1 MEETIDER
9 VQHAL
14 ADLIKNLRTSSEL
27 SQVELAEKIGK
38 TKQAVSCYERGVY
51 SPTISV
57 LIQIADAC
65 DTTLSDI
72 FNNLSAQLGIE
83 VSDIEAERQ
92 DLEREL
98 EMSHDALDRAGV
110 PRNES
115 EGSEL
120 PFSVPERVRHLA
132 AAMQAIDKERAAAQR
147 DISAAQDDMTTAG
160 VKLEAGMSLTDR
172 VRSLI
177 RSKGSKI
184 AEGDGS
190 FVLKLNVKG
199 ESVYDVD
206 IEKGRVS
213 KSLDLATRRGLSAS
227 QTRAGLLEWAGVGV
241 SILKVD
247 G

>member
-1 MEETIDER
+1 MEEIDER
-9 VQHAL
+9 VQQAL
-14 ADLIKNLRTSSEL
+14 AGLIKDLRHRSGL
-27 SQVELAEKIGK
+27 SQLELAEKIGK

-57 LIQIADAC
+57 LIQVADAC
-65 DTTLSDI
+65 GTTLSDI
-72 FNNLSAQLGIE
+72 FNDLSAQLGIE

-92 DLEREL
+92 DLEREI

-115 EGSEL
+115 EGSDL

-147 DISAAQDDMTTAG
+147 DISAAQDDMTSAG

-177 RSKGSKI
+177 RSKGKI
-184 AEGDGS
+184 SEGEER
-190 FVLKLNVKG
+190 FVLKLNIKG
-199 ESVYDVD
+199 EVVYDIDV
-206 IEKGRVS
+206 EKGRVA
-213 KSLDLATRRGLSAS
+213 KSLDIATRRSLSAS

-241 SILKVD
+241 SILRVD
-247 G
+247 S

>member
-9 VQHAL
+9 VQQAL
-14 ADLIKNLRTSSEL
+14 AGLIKDLRHGSGL
-27 SQVELAEKIGK
+27 SQLELADKIGK

-65 DTTLSDI
+65 STTLSDI
-72 FNNLSAQLGIE
+72 FNSLSAQLGIE

-98 EMSHDALDRAGV
+98 EMSHDALDRAGA
-110 PRNES
+110 PRNEEDS
-115 EGSEL
+115 DL

-132 AAMQAIDKERAAAQR
+132 TAMQAIDRERAAAQR
-147 DISAAQDDMTTAG
+147 DISAAQDDMSAAG

-177 RSKGSKI
+177 RSKSRLP
-184 AEGDGS
+184 EGDER
-190 FVLKLNVKG
+190 FILKLVHKG
-199 ESVYDVD
+199 DTVYDVNV
-206 IEKGRVS
+206 EKGVTS
-213 KSLDLATRRGLSAS
+213 KQLGEATRRSLSAS
-227 QTRAGLLEWAGVGV
+227 QTRAGLLEWAGIGV
-241 SILKVD
+241 SILRVD

>member
-1 MEETIDER
+1 MEEIDER
-9 VQHAL
+9 VQQAL
-14 ADLIKNLRTSSEL
+14 AGLIKDLRHRSGL
-27 SQVELAEKIGK
+27 SQLELAEKIGK

-57 LIQIADAC
+57 LIQVADAC
-65 DTTLSDI
+65 GTTLSDI
-72 FNNLSAQLGIE
+72 FNDLSAQLGIE

-110 PRNES
+110 PRNEN

-177 RSKGSKI
+177 RSKGKI
-184 AEGDGS
+184 SEGEER
-190 FVLKLNVKG
+190 FVLKLNIKG
-199 ESVYDVD
+199 EVVYDIDV
-206 IEKGRVS
+206 EKGRVA
-213 KSLDLATRRGLSAS
+213 KSLDIATRRSLSAS

-241 SILKVD
+241 SILRVD
-247 G
+247 S

>member
-1 MEETIDER
+1 MEEIEER
-9 VQHAL
+9 VQQAL
-14 ADLIKNLRTSSEL
+14 AGLIKDLRHRSGL
-27 SQVELAEKIGK
+27 SQLELAEKIGK

-65 DTTLSDI
+65 ETTLSDI
-72 FNNLSAQLGIE
+72 FNDLSAQLGIE

-92 DLEREL
+92 DLEREI

-115 EGSEL
+115 EGSDL

-147 DISAAQDDMTTAG
+147 DISAAQDDMTSAG

-177 RSKGSKI
+177 RSKGKI
-184 AEGDGS
+184 SEDEK
-190 FVLKLNVKG
+190 FVLKLNIKG
-199 ESVYDVD
+199 EVVYDIDV
-206 IEKGRVS
+206 EKGRVA
-213 KSLDLATRRGLSAS
+213 KSLDIATRRSLSAS

-241 SILKVD
+241 SILRVD

>member
-1 MEETIDER
+1 MEEIDER
-9 VQHAL
+9 VQQAL
-14 ADLIKNLRTSSEL
+14 AGLIKDLRHRSGL
-27 SQVELAEKIGK
+27 SQLELGEKIGK

-57 LIQIADAC
+57 LIQVADAC
-65 DTTLSDI
+65 GTTLSDI
-72 FNNLSAQLGIE
+72 FNDLSAQLGIE

-110 PRNES
+110 PRNEN

-177 RSKGSKI
+177 RSKGKI
-184 AEGDGS
+184 SEGEER
-190 FVLKLNVKG
+190 FVLKLNIKG
-199 ESVYDVD
+199 EVVYDIDV
-206 IEKGRVS
+206 EKGRVA
-213 KSLDLATRRGLSAS
+213 KSLDIATRRSLSAS

-241 SILKVD
+241 SILRVD
-247 G
+247 S